1 MESKPKKGRKKMI
14 DHIHLYLAKIG
25 RKGGKVSSE
34 AKSTA
39 AIEREARKREAREFD
54 QRLKTTRAKK

>member
-1 MESKPKKGRKKMI
+1 MRI

>member
-1 MESKPKKGRKKMI
+1 MERKPEKRAQMI